1 MIELKKLYERLGTR
15 NIQGTET
22 ELILLAK
29 RVDELARLNGEEW
42 VLENREN
49 LLKQWDWTRCYLNSA
64 SS

>member
-1 MIELKKLYERLGTR
+1 MTELKKLHDRLGTR
-15 NIQGTET
+15 HIPGTEA
-22 ELILLAK
+22 ELKILAK
-29 RVDELARLNGEEW
+29 RLEELAHLNGEEW